1 MRFKSWN
8 KVYLDLKLM
17 CSLFCISLIQ
27 DHCELCHFFLW
38 SFFKKNAIDT
48 YIHKKLN
55 IFLFILVWMRKS
67 VHHHKKAMQ
76 KIIGKFLADY
86 IYWHVNGYYH
96 QSNIIAHTFFS
107 QQLNLHMMQWEK
119 MICCIV
125 KSVVKY
131 EILSGNLLL
140 VCWEYVHCSLLV
152 ICILQGRNG
161 KN

>member
-1 MRFKSWN
+1 MSFAIFS
-8 KVYLDLKLM
+8 
-17 CSLFCISLIQ
+17 CGHSLR
-27 DHCELCHFFLW
+27 
-38 SFFKKNAIDT
+38 NAIDT
-48 YIHKKLN
+48 YSHKKLN
-55 IFLFILVWMRKS
+55 IFLFILVWMRKG

-86 IYWHVNGYYH
+86 IYYWHVNGYYH

-140 VCWEYVHCSLLV
+140 LVHTKVRNPNPKFKNWFKYS
-152 ICILQGRNG
+152 CIQHRLGD
-161 KN
+161 